1 MIKDNR
7 QEPIDTLKERCQ
19 LLDESICKNRGWI
32 IMLRK
37 ARGKNSEPA
46 DLDLIYF
53 KGRVD
58 RKIND
63 IIGMIDRQLDK
74 FNPED

>member
-1 MIKDNR
+1 MIKNNR
-7 QEPIDTLKERCQ
+7 PDPIDTLKERCQ
-19 LLDESICKNRGWI
+19 TLNESISKNLGWI

-53 KGRVD
+53 KGKVNN
-58 RKIND
+58 KINN

-74 FNPED
+74 FNVED